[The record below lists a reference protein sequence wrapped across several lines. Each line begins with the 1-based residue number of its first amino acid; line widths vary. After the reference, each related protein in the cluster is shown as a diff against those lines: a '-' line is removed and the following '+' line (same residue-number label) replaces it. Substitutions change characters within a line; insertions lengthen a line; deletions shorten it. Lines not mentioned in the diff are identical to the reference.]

1 MTAMS
6 SLVEAVK
13 RELAVPG
20 TFGDIFPST
29 SDDDLIESLGD
40 GFAEAQL
47 NGFFSNVA
55 LVRSPGDDDWETSP
69 DLSLAGTAVVV
80 IFTSIRILRAQIRNL
95 NTSERYKAGGVE
107 METQKAASVLKA
119 EVDWLEKRLQAILDN
134 AQRQTRRAASLATVF
149 DNYIAR
155 GGDIWAAG
163 GLASYE
169 YKG

>member
-6 SLVEAVK
+6 SLVESVK

-20 TFGDIFPST
+20 TFAEIFPST
-29 SDDDLIESLGD
+29 QDSDLIASLAD

-47 NGFFSNVA
+47 NGFFPDVA
-55 LVRSPGDDDWETSP
+55 LNSDGQDWESDP

-95 NTSERYKAGGVE
+95 NTSERYKAGAVE

-119 EVDWLEKRLQAILDN
+119 EVDWLEKRLQAIVEN
-134 AQRQTRRAASLATVF
+134 AQKQARASAGLAAVF